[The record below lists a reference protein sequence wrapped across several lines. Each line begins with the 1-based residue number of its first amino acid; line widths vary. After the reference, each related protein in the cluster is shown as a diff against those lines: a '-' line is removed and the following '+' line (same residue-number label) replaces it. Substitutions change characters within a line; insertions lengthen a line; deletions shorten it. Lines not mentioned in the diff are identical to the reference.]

1 MALIIKFMSNYFFNP
16 GEFPELEKRDGRE
29 DDDFLW
35 HQGPTR
41 GLGGI
46 QFHDYKLAYA
56 DVEIPNVRVFV
67 EQIGVFVKLL
77 TEATPTQEQGKDLD
91 FLLTLGELFT
101 LVPYGQLIL
110 ENRKL
115 YAVEDEVIDQ
125 IFDVLVRDFSK
136 YALQLYSK
144 TSSSERQMELCLE
157 MLRKPVVDTD
167 RFERVLANHVYSLVG
182 AYSMN
187 D

>member
-1 MALIIKFMSNYFFNP
+1 MSNYFFNP
-16 GEFPELEKRDGRE
+16 AEFPEIPKMNGLEN
-29 DDDFLW
+29 DDFLFD
-35 HQGPTR
+35 QGATK
-41 GLGGI
+41 GLGRI
-46 QFHDYKLAYA
+46 QFHDYAPAY
-56 DVEIPNVRVFV
+56 DSVDIPNVHVFE
-67 EQIGVFVKLL
+67 EQIAVFKEFLL
-77 TEATPTQEQGKDLD
+77 QATPSAEQATDLD

-110 ENRKL
+110 ENKKI
-115 YAVEDEVIDQ
+115 YDVDDEVIDQ

-144 TSSSERQMELCLE
+144 TSSTSRQMELCLQ
-157 MLRKPVVDTD
+157 MIRKPVVDTD
-167 RFERVLANHVYSLVG
+167 RFERVLANHIYSLRG